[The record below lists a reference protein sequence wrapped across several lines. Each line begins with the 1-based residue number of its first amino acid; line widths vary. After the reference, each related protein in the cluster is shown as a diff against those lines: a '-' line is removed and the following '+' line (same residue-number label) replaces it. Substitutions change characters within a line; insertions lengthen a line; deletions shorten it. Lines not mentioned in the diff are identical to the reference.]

1 MNQNTTL
8 AYLGIHMG
16 VGVGIGIGMGM
27 GIAIDI
33 NDRTESPGINLCIYE
48 QLIFYK
54 GVKTIQWS
62 K

>member
-1 MNQNTTL
+1 
-8 AYLGIHMG
+8 MG

-27 GIAIDI
+27 GIAIDIDI